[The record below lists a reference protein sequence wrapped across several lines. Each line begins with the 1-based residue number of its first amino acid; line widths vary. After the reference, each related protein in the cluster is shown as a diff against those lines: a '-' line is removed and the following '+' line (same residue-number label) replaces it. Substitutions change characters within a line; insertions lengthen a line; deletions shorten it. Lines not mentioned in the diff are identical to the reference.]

1 VTIDPRLARAL
12 ERQLAAWRAEL
23 DAGAERVGWKLGMGE
38 AERIGRDQVVGHL
51 TSATQLGDG
60 DVFHGNS
67 VDLRADAEL
76 AVVIGSDGEID
87 GYAAALEL
95 VDLGTTDNPE
105 EIVATNVFHRAFAL
119 GPFQASFPRGGDAR
133 LIVNGDMR
141 DAGPIPS
148 VADRIHAAATTLA
161 AMGER
166 VEPGDCMITGSVV
179 QVRVEAGDHV
189 VGDFGALGAVRLR
202 IAAAT

>member
-67 VDLRADAEL
+67 VDLRA
-76 AVVIGSDGEID
+76 EID

-166 VEPGDCMITGSVV
+166 VEPGNCMITGSVV